1 MKILR
6 TPENALRD
14 IVDYSFESHFASV
27 PVEPDSDETL
37 RIHYIDEGPRGG
49 RPVVFLHG
57 NPGWSFIWRH
67 QVRAAAAQG
76 FRAIAVDHVGM
87 GLSDRPTELD
97 DYTVQRHV
105 DWLHAALFDVLDL
118 TDIVFV
124 LQDWG
129 GILGLRLVALEP
141 DRVAGVVAT
150 NTGFPARDPNEPL
163 PDGPLEASGP
173 FAVFQKMAREAEV
186 WEPWKLLPMVTV
198 TPLDPDVASGYEA
211 PYRDVPAI
219 GSQAYPALLPTRP
232 DNPMFPGNFEAWK
245 VLEKFD
251 RPVVTIFSD
260 KDSISPDGWKQLVA
274 RIPGAKD
281 QPHQI
286 LEGGGH
292 FLQEDIPEA
301 YTDALTTWLRDRF

>member
-1 MKILR
+1 MKILS

-14 IVDYSFESHFASV
+14 IVDYPFESHFASV
-27 PVEPDSDETL
+27 PIEPGSSEAL
-37 RIHYIDEGPRGG
+37 RVHYIDEGPRGG

-57 NPGWSFIWRH
+57 NPGWSFIWRD

-87 GLSDRPTELD
+87 GLSDRPSELD
-97 DYTVQRHV
+97 DYTVKRHV
-105 DWLHAALFDVLDL
+105 DWLHAALFEVLGL

-129 GILGLRLVALEP
+129 GILGLRLVALESE
-141 DRVAGVVAT
+141 RVAGIVAT
-150 NTGFPARDPNEPL
+150 NTGFPARDPNVPL
-163 PDGPLEASGP
+163 PDGPIEASGP
-173 FAVFQKMAREAEV
+173 FAAFQKMAREAEV
-186 WEPWKLLPMVTV
+186 WEPWSLLPMVTV
-198 TPLDPDVASGYEA
+198 TPLHPDVVAGYKA
-211 PYRDVPAI
+211 PYRDVPAV

-245 VLEKFD
+245 VIEKFD
-251 RPVVTIFSD
+251 RPVVTIYSD
-260 KDSISPDGWKQLVA
+260 KDIIAPDGWKDLVA
-274 RIPGAKD
+274 RIPGAAN

-292 FLQEDIPEA
+292 FLQEDISEA
-301 YTDALTTWLRDRF
+301 YTDALMKWLGDRF

>member
-1 MKILR
+1 MKILS

-14 IVDYSFESHFASV
+14 IVDYPFESHFASV
-27 PVEPDSDETL
+27 PVEPGSSETL
-37 RIHYIDEGPRGG
+37 RVHYIDEGPRDG

-57 NPGWSFIWRH
+57 NPGWSFIWRD

-87 GLSDRPTELD
+87 GLSDRPSELD
-97 DYTVQRHV
+97 DYTVKRHV
-105 DWLHAALFDVLDL
+105 DWLHTALFEVLDL

-129 GILGLRLVALEP
+129 GILGLRLVALESE
-141 DRVAGVVAT
+141 RVAGIVAT
-150 NTGFPARDPNEPL
+150 NTGFPARDPNIPL
-163 PDGPLEASGP
+163 PDGPIEASGP
-173 FAVFQKMAREAEV
+173 FAAFQKMAREAEV
-186 WEPWKLLPMVTV
+186 WEPWNLLPMVTV
-198 TPLDPDVASGYEA
+198 TPLHPDVVAGYKA
-211 PYRDVPAI
+211 PYRDVPAV

-245 VLEKFD
+245 VIEKFD
-251 RPVVTIFSD
+251 RPVVTIYSD
-260 KDSISPDGWKQLVA
+260 KDIIAPDGWKDLVA
-274 RIPGAKD
+274 RIPGAAD

-292 FLQEDIPEA
+292 FLQEDISEA
-301 YTDALTTWLRDRF
+301 YTDALMKWLGDRF